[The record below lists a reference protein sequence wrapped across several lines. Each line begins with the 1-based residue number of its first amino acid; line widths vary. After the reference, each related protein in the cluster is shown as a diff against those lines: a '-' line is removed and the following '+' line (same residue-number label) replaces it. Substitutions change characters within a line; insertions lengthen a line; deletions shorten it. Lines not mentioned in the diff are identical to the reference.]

1 MENIYFSTIK
11 MVLVLAAMVFGI
23 IVFYRYMGKWKLKL
37 NLGPGKGGYG
47 LQKVE
52 TIHLGYRKFVSV
64 VEVRDRVLVI
74 GVGDK
79 EMSLLTDWKKGEEQA

>member
-1 MENIYFSTIK
+1 MENIYFSTLK
-11 MVLVLAAMVFGI
+11 MLLVLAVIVSGI
-23 IVFYRYMGKWKLKL
+23 IILYRYAGKYRF
-37 NLGPGKGGYG
+37 NLRPGNYG

-74 GVGDK
+74 GVGEK
-79 EMSLLTDWKKGEEQA
+79 EMSLLADWRKEDKEA

>member
-1 MENIYFSTIK
+1 MENVYFSTIK
-11 MVLVLAAMVFGI
+11 MLLVVMFFVSGVVIL
-23 IVFYRYMGKWKLKL
+23 YRYAGKLKL
-37 NLGPGKGGYG
+37 KTPSKTYG

-74 GVGDK
+74 AVGDK
-79 EMSLLTDWKKGEEQA
+79 EMSLLADWRVEDKNP

>member
-1 MENIYFSTIK
+1 MENIYFSTLK
-11 MVLVLAAMVFGI
+11 MIFVLVAMVAGMI
-23 IVFYRYMGKWKLKL
+23 IFYRYYGRLKL
-37 NLGPGKGGYG
+37 NIKPKGYG

-64 VEVRDRVLVI
+64 LEVRDHVLVV

-79 EMSLLTDWKKGEEQA
+79 EMSLLADWKKEEKES

>member
-37 NLGPGKGGYG
+37 NLGPRNGGYG

-79 EMSLLTDWKKGEEQA
+79 EMSLLADWKKGEEQV